1 MKAEIEQY
9 IDKHKN
15 FAKEIV
21 VLRNLIVATNL
32 LETIKWGRPTYT
44 LDGKNVVGIGAFRSH
59 FGLWFFKGALLAD
72 RNKVLLNTQEGKTA
86 VMRQWR
92 FEKETVLDQNLIQ
105 MYIEEA
111 IEIEKKGLK
120 ILSSPKSLVLP
131 LELTRLFNENK
142 KLSIMFDA
150 LTNGKK
156 REFAEY
162 ISKAKRETTKQKRLD
177 KIVPMILNSIGLNDK
192 YKNC

>member
-1 MKAEIEQY
+1 MNMKAEIEQY

-72 RNKVLLNTQEGKTA
+72 RNKVLLNAQEGKTA
-86 VMRQWR
+86 AMRQWR
-92 FEKETVLDQNLIQ
+92 FEKETFIDQNLIK

-111 IEIEKKGLK
+111 IEIEKNGLK

-131 LELTRLFNENK
+131 LELSRLFNENK
-142 KLSIMFDA
+142 KLSKMFDA

-162 ISKAKRETTKQKRLD
+162 IS
-177 KIVPMILNSIGLNDK
+177 
-192 YKNC
+192 